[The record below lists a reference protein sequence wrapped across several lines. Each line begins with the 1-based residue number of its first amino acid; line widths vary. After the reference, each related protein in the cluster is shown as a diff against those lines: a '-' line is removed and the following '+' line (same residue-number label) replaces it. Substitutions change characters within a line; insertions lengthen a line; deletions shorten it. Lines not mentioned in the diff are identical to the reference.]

1 MIILGSANLDSNI
14 NSQLGDFAKALIHSR
29 QHISP
34 KRLESPGPSAI
45 QIKQILDA
53 AGAAPDHGQRT
64 PWHFYEIQ
72 QNSRAPLGNMFATAL
87 LERDINATNKQVE
100 EAKQKAFRG
109 PLLFLVTAKLNTP
122 DEIPD
127 HEKLISIGCA
137 IQNVLLTANSLG
149 YGSGLSSGK
158 AFTSKAMREFFF
170 LAENEKPLCFITIGT
185 ISKHKP
191 NQKRPTS
198 ESYSSLI

>member
-1 MIILGSANLDSNI
+1 MESAILDSNI
-14 NSQLGDFAKALIHSR
+14 SSQLGEFVKALIHSR

-34 KRLESPGPSAI
+34 KRLEDPGPSAA

-53 AGAAPDHGQRT
+53 AGAAPDHGQRI

-72 QNSRAPLGNMFATAL
+72 QNSRASLGDMFAAAL
-87 LERDINATNKQVE
+87 LERDSNATDIQIE
-100 EAKQKAFRG
+100 DAKQKAFRG
-109 PLLFLVTAKLNTP
+109 PLLFLVTAKLNSS
-122 DEIPD
+122 DEILE
-127 HEKLISIGCA
+127 HEKLISVGCA
-137 IQNVLLTANSLG
+137 IQNVLLTANAFG

-158 AFTSKAMREFFF
+158 AFTSKAIREFF
-170 LAENEKPLCFITIGT
+170 LLTENEKPLCFITIGT

>member
-1 MIILGSANLDSNI
+1 VTLDSNI
-14 NSQLGDFAKALIHSR
+14 NNQLSDFAKALIHSR

-34 KRLESPGPSAI
+34 KRLEDPGPSTK

-72 QNSRAPLGNMFATAL
+72 QNSRASLGDMFAAAL
-87 LERDINATNKQVE
+87 LERDSNATDIQIE
-100 EAKQKAFRG
+100 DAKQKAFRG
-109 PLLFLVTAKLNTP
+109 PLLFLVTAKLNSP

-137 IQNVLLTANSLG
+137 IQNILLTANALG

-158 AFTSKAMREFFF
+158 SFTSRAMREFFF

-198 ESYSSLI
+198 EFYSSLI